1 MMAKQKAKAE
11 EKAMAKKKVEER
23 VKEKPKETPKRRPPH
38 FADEPFFTHPIGE
51 LKRSPT
57 FSPGRPLKEQIR
69 FDRLWQQRRRDG
81 VRPVKKV

>member
-1 MMAKQKAKAE
+1 MAKQRVKAE
-11 EKAMAKKKVEER
+11 EKAMAKKKA
-23 VKEKPKETPKRRPPH
+23 EKKPRPSH
-38 FADEPFFTHPIGE
+38 FADEPFFTIPIKE

-57 FSPGRPLKEQIR
+57 FIPGRSLEEQLR

>member
-1 MMAKQKAKAE
+1 MPRQK
-11 EKAMAKKKVEER
+11 EK
-23 VKEKPKETPKRRPPH
+23 VKEKVREKAKETPKRRPPH
-38 FADEPFFTHPIGE
+38 FADEPFFNVPIKE

-57 FSPGRPLKEQIR
+57 FIPGRPLKEQIR